1 MKIYVFAEAYTPTE
15 EYAEIMQTKVFTAKE
30 DATEYLYQTSKKY
43 LNHPEDGDHWKIT
56 YEDSMCFHAIYDGN
70 KDEVV
75 MTISE
80 HEI

>member
-1 MKIYVFAEAYTPTE
+1 MKVYVFVEAYTPTE
-15 EYAEIMQTKVFTAKE
+15 EYAEIMETKVFTDKKE
-30 DATEYLYQTSKKY
+30 AVEHLHQRSQEYL
-43 LNHPEDGDHWKIT
+43 NNPEDGDCWELT

-75 MTISE
+75 MNITE